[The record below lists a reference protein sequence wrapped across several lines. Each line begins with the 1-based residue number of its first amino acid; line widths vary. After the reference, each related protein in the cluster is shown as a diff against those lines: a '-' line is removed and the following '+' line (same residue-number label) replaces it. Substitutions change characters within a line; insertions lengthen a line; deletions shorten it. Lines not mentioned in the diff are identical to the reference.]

1 MKRLLC
7 TLLTLAMLLTGVLA
21 LCSCNNADGGKK
33 EAVIPEGCTKFDNG
47 DISFA
52 YPDSWKK
59 NEGSITQL
67 INESGVGNNI
77 TVVYEAKTDLYEK
90 SSEDELKQ
98 LMTQGMASV
107 GMSVSNFKV
116 TKTQNDFTPQIIKIS
131 MNTTA
136 GSVSMTQTQ
145 FVVTVGER
153 TYTVTVSETSAD
165 QQLVD
170 NVFNTLTALK

>member
-21 LCSCNNADGGKK
+21 LCSCNNGAKK
-33 EAVIPEGCTKFDNG
+33 EAVIPAGYTKFDNG

-77 TVVYEAKTDLYEK
+77 TVAYEAKTDLYEK
-90 SSEDELKQ
+90 SSATELEQ
-98 LMTQGMASV
+98 LMSQGLASL
-107 GMSVSNFKV
+107 GMSISNFKV
-116 TKTQNDFTPQIIKIS
+116 AQTKNDFAPKITKIS

-145 FVVTVGER
+145 FIVTVGDR
-153 TYTVTVSETSAD
+153 TYTVTVTETSAD